1 MKTFYQVENCIKT
14 KLLVQTW
21 DQFFIP
27 DQVEY
32 QVRDQV
38 RGQVRYQVWDQIN
51 ECI

>member
-14 KLLVQTW
+14 KLFVQTW
-21 DQFFIP
+21 DQFFIL

-32 QVRDQV
+32 QV